1 MNEKK
6 KKNPDNLLSEDTIN
20 TAHLDPSCPKS
31 AAAKSF
37 LTHGT
42 DYQTSPF
49 SYLVTDFSFIFSL
62 AAFQNLLIQCED
74 QKDVTSLKCSF

>member
-31 AAAKSF
+31 AAAK
-37 LTHGT
+37 
-42 DYQTSPF
+42 
-49 SYLVTDFSFIFSL
+49 TDFSFIFSL